1 MLLLATVGVPMLSFL
16 AVDSRIQG
24 KVFRDFDADGVLDT
38 SPIEIGVPGVT
49 VTAYS
54 PTGTVIS
61 TTTGA
66 DGTYSLTTVTGTKY
80 RIEFTGLQT
89 GDHETGIGTSNGTS
103 VQFAA
108 SGDIDVNLGV
118 NYPAEY
124 SSTLTPNVIT
134 SGFISGDQVGT
145 DYATNMVWSVP
156 FNANL
161 IATKQNMGTAAQYG
175 SVYGSAHSKKTKKL
189 YLAAYTKTLCRFWTR
204 QSWCYIRKPAFQ
216 SSGECGLL

>member
-1 MLLLATVGVPMLSFL
+1 M
-16 AVDSRIQG
+16 
-24 KVFRDFDADGVLDT
+24 
-38 SPIEIGVPGVT
+38 
-49 VTAYS
+49 
-54 PTGTVIS
+54 
-61 TTTGA
+61 
-66 DGTYSLTTVTGTKY
+66 
-80 RIEFTGLQT
+80 EFTGLQT

-145 DYATNMVWSVP
+145 DYATNIVWSVP

-161 IATKQNMGTAAQYG
+161 IATKQNMGTAAQCG
-175 SVYGSAHSKKTKKL
+175 SVYGSAYSKKTKKL
-189 YLAAYTKTLCRFWTR
+189 YLAAYTKRYVGFGPGGPGAIYVSQL
-204 QSWCYIRKPAFQ
+204 
-216 SSGECGLL
+216 SSQAENADYYN